1 MRLGKRERPPG
12 ERQVTAPYQLLHAD
26 SLQGLPSIGA
36 GVNTMNI
43 TVDDLTKV
51 YRSRFYRTHTVALEH
66 LSLTIEMGMF
76 GLLGPNGAGK
86 TTLMRV
92 LATLL
97 PPTSGAAYVGDW
109 KVDDRN
115 QKWEIRAHLGY
126 LPQEIQM
133 YDTLSA
139 REFLAFVAALKRV
152 PAEER
157 GQEIGRMLELTGL
170 SDVGSRKIR
179 GYSGGMKRRLGVAQA
194 LIGDPKVLIVDEPTA
209 GLDPQERVRFRNLL
223 VELAQER
230 LVLLS
235 SHITEDIAQTCSRL
249 AVLDHGQLRFHG
261 GIQTLLQ
268 TTAGR
273 VWEFT
278 TVDHTVQGRADLR
291 VVAITHTEQGTHY
304 RVLAEDKP
312 AADAVPASPTVE
324 DAYLW
329 LIRSSNT

>member
-1 MRLGKRERPPG
+1 
-12 ERQVTAPYQLLHAD
+12 
-26 SLQGLPSIGA
+26 
-36 GVNTMNI
+36 MNI
-43 TVDDLTKV
+43 TIDDLTKV
-51 YRSRFYRTHTVALEH
+51 YRSRFYRTHTVALEN

-97 PPTSGAAYVGDW
+97 QPTSGAAYVGDW

-115 QKWEIRAHLGY
+115 QKWEIRAQLGY

-133 YDTLSA
+133 YDNLSA
-139 REFLAFVAALKRV
+139 REFLAFVAALKCV

-157 GQEIGRMLELTGL
+157 GRQVGKMLEVTGL
-170 SDVGSRKIR
+170 SDAAGRKIR
-179 GYSGGMKRRLGVAQA
+179 AYSGGMKRRLGVAQA
-194 LIGDPKVLIVDEPTA
+194 LIGNPKVLIVDEPTA

-249 AVLDHGQLRFHG
+249 AVLNHGQLRFHG
-261 GIQTLLQ
+261 SIQTLLQ

-278 TVDHTVQGRADLR
+278 TVDQAVQEREDLQ
-291 VVAITHTEQGTHY
+291 VVAITHTEQGIHY

-312 AADAVPASPTVE
+312 IADAVPAFPTVE

-329 LIRSSNT
+329 LIQPRNT

>member
-1 MRLGKRERPPG
+1 MTG
-12 ERQVTAPYQLLHAD
+12 PYQLLDAD
-26 SLQGLPSIGA
+26 LLRSLSSIRA

-51 YRSRFYRTHTVALEH
+51 YSSRFYRTHTVALDH

-97 PPTSGAAYVGDW
+97 QPTSGAAYVGDW

-115 QKWEIRAHLGY
+115 QKWKIRAQLGY

-133 YDTLSA
+133 YDNLSA
-139 REFLAFVAALKRV
+139 REFLAFVAALKRIPV
-152 PAEER
+152 EER
-157 GQEIGRMLELTGL
+157 DQQIGKMLELTGL
-170 SDVGSRKIR
+170 SDAAERKIR
-179 GYSGGMKRRLGVAQA
+179 AYSGGMKRRLGVAQA
-194 LIGDPKVLIVDEPTA
+194 LIGNPKVLIVDEPTA

-223 VELAQER
+223 VELARER

-261 GIQTLLQ
+261 SIQTLLQ

-278 TVDHTVQGRADLR
+278 TVDHAVQEREDLR
-291 VVAITHTEQGTHY
+291 VVAITHTEQGTHF
-304 RVLAEDKP
+304 RVLAEEKP
-312 AADAVPASPTVE
+312 TADAVPASPTVE

-329 LIRSSNT
+329 LIQPRNT

>member
-1 MRLGKRERPPG
+1 M
-12 ERQVTAPYQLLHAD
+12 
-26 SLQGLPSIGA
+26 
-36 GVNTMNI
+36 NTMNI

-51 YRSRFYRTHTVALEH
+51 YRSRFYRTHTVALHH

-97 PPTSGAAYVGDW
+97 QPTSGAAYVGDW
-109 KVDDRN
+109 KVDDRH
-115 QKWEIRAHLGY
+115 QKWNIRAQLGY

-133 YDTLSA
+133 YDNLSA

-157 GQEIGRMLELTGL
+157 GRQIGEMLELTGL
-170 SDVGSRKIR
+170 SDAADRKIR
-179 GYSGGMKRRLGVAQA
+179 AYSGGMKRRLGVAQA
-194 LIGDPKVLIVDEPTA
+194 LIGNPKVLIVDEPTA

-223 VELAQER
+223 VELSRER

-249 AVLDHGQLRFHG
+249 AVLAHGQLRFNG
-261 GIQTLLQ
+261 SIQTLLQ
-268 TTAGR
+268 ATAGR

-278 TVDHTVQGRADLR
+278 TVDRAGQEREDLR
-291 VVAITHTEQGTHY
+291 VVAITHTEEGTQY
-304 RVLAEDKP
+304 RVLAEEKP
-312 AADAVPASPTVE
+312 TVDADPASPTVE

-329 LIRSSNT
+329 LIRPRGS

>member
-1 MRLGKRERPPG
+1 
-12 ERQVTAPYQLLHAD
+12 
-26 SLQGLPSIGA
+26 
-36 GVNTMNI
+36 MNI
-43 TVDDLTKV
+43 TIEDLTKV
-51 YRSRFYRTHTVALEH
+51 YRSKFFRTHTVALDH

-97 PPTSGAAYVGDW
+97 QPTSGAAYVGDW
-109 KVDDRN
+109 KVDDRHH
-115 QKWEIRAHLGY
+115 KWNIRAQLGY

-133 YDTLSA
+133 CDTLSA
-139 REFLAFVAALKRV
+139 HEFLAFVAALKRI

-157 GQEIGRMLELTGL
+157 EEQIGRMLELTGL
-170 SDVGSRKIR
+170 SDVAARKIR
-179 GYSGGMKRRLGVAQA
+179 AYSGGMKRRLGVAQA
-194 LIGDPKVLIVDEPTA
+194 LIGDPKVVIVDEPTA

-223 VELAQER
+223 VELARER

-261 GIQTLLQ
+261 NIRTLLQ
-268 TTAGR
+268 ATAGC

-278 TVDHTVQGRADLR
+278 TQDYSVQEREDLR
-291 VVAITHTEQGTHY
+291 VVAITHTEQGSHF
-304 RVLAEDKP
+304 RVLAEEKP
-312 AADAVPASPTVE
+312 SVDAVAASPTVE

-329 LIRSSNT
+329 LIEPRDS

>member
-1 MRLGKRERPPG
+1 
-12 ERQVTAPYQLLHAD
+12 
-26 SLQGLPSIGA
+26 
-36 GVNTMNI
+36 MNI
-43 TVDDLTKV
+43 TIDDLTKV
-51 YRSRFYRTHTVALEH
+51 YRSKFSRTHTVALDH

-97 PPTSGAAYVGDW
+97 QPTSGAAYVGDW
-109 KVDDRN
+109 KVDDRH
-115 QKWEIRAHLGY
+115 QKWNIRAQLGY

-139 REFLAFVAALKRV
+139 HEFLAFVAALKRI

-157 GQEIGRMLELTGL
+157 DEQIGRMLELTGL
-170 SDVGSRKIR
+170 SDVAARKIR
-179 GYSGGMKRRLGVAQA
+179 AYSGGMKRRLGVAQA
-194 LIGDPKVLIVDEPTA
+194 LIGDPKVVIVDEPTA

-223 VELAQER
+223 VELARER

-249 AVLDHGQLRFHG
+249 AVLDHGQLRFRG
-261 GIQTLLQ
+261 SIRTLLQ
-268 TTAGR
+268 ATAGR

-278 TVDHTVQGRADLR
+278 TQDYSVQEREDLR
-291 VVAITHTEQGTHY
+291 VVAITHTEQGTHC
-304 RVLAEDKP
+304 RVLAEEKP
-312 AADAVPASPTVE
+312 SVDAVPASPTVE

-329 LIRSSNT
+329 LIQPRNS

>member
-1 MRLGKRERPPG
+1 MIG
-12 ERQVTAPYQLLHAD
+12 PYQLLHAD
-26 SLQGLPSIGA
+26 LLRSLSSIRA

-51 YRSRFYRTHTVALEH
+51 YRSRFYRTHTVALDH

-97 PPTSGAAYVGDW
+97 QPTSGGAYVGDW

-115 QKWEIRAHLGY
+115 QKWKIRAQLGY

-133 YDTLSA
+133 YDNLSA
-139 REFLAFVAALKRV
+139 REFLAFVAALKRIPV
-152 PAEER
+152 EER
-157 GQEIGRMLELTGL
+157 GQQIGKMLELTGL
-170 SDVGSRKIR
+170 SDAAERKIR
-179 GYSGGMKRRLGVAQA
+179 AYSGGMKRRLGVAQA
-194 LIGDPKVLIVDEPTA
+194 LIGNPKVLIVDEPTA

-223 VELAQER
+223 VELARER

-261 GIQTLLQ
+261 SIQTLLQ

-278 TVDHTVQGRADLR
+278 TVDHAVQEREDLR
-291 VVAITHTEQGTHY
+291 VVAITHTEQGTHF

-312 AADAVPASPTVE
+312 TADAVPASPTVE

-329 LIRSSNT
+329 LIQPRNT

>member
-1 MRLGKRERPPG
+1 MMK
-12 ERQVTAPYQLLHAD
+12 
-26 SLQGLPSIGA
+26 
-36 GVNTMNI
+36 I
-43 TVDDLTKV
+43 TIDDLTKV
-51 YRSRFYRTHTVALEH
+51 YHSRFYRTHTVALEN
-66 LSLTIEMGMF
+66 LSFVIEMGMF

-97 PPTSGAAYVGDW
+97 RPTSGAAYVGDW

-115 QKWEIRAHLGY
+115 QKWAIRAQLGY

-133 YDTLSA
+133 YDNLSA
-139 REFLAFVAALKRV
+139 REFLAFVAALKCV

-157 GQEIGRMLELTGL
+157 GRQIGGMLELTGL
-170 SDVGSRKIR
+170 SDAAGRKIR
-179 GYSGGMKRRLGVAQA
+179 AYSGGMKRRLGVAQA
-194 LIGDPKVLIVDEPTA
+194 LIGNPKVLIVDEPTA

-223 VELAQER
+223 VELSQER

-273 VWEFT
+273 VWEST
-278 TVDHTVQGRADLR
+278 TVDHAVQEREDLQ

-304 RVLAEDKP
+304 RVLAAEKP
-312 AADAVPASPTVE
+312 TADAVPASPTVE

-329 LIRSSNT
+329 LIRSRNT

>member
-1 MRLGKRERPPG
+1 
-12 ERQVTAPYQLLHAD
+12 
-26 SLQGLPSIGA
+26 
-36 GVNTMNI
+36 MNI
-43 TVDDLTKV
+43 TIDDLTKV
-51 YRSRFYRTHTVALEH
+51 YRSRFYRTHTVALDH
-66 LSLTIEMGMF
+66 LSLAIEMGMF

-109 KVDDRN
+109 KVDDRS
-115 QKWEIRAHLGY
+115 QKWKIRAQLGY

-133 YDTLSA
+133 YDNLSA
-139 REFLAFVAALKRV
+139 REFLAFVVALKHV
-152 PAEER
+152 PAEAR
-157 GQEIGRMLELTGL
+157 GRQIGEMLELTGL
-170 SDVGSRKIR
+170 SDAAGRKIR
-179 GYSGGMKRRLGVAQA
+179 AYSGGMKRRLGVAQA
-194 LIGDPKVLIVDEPTA
+194 LIGNPKLLIVDEPTA
-209 GLDPQERVRFRNLL
+209 GLDPQERARFRNLL

-249 AVLDHGQLRFHG
+249 AILNHGQLRFHG
-261 GIQTLLQ
+261 NIRTLLQ

-273 VWEFT
+273 VWAFT
-278 TVDHTVQGRADLR
+278 TVDRAVQAREDLQ

-304 RVLAEDKP
+304 RVLAEEKP
-312 AADAVPASPTVE
+312 TADAVPASPTVE

-329 LIRSSNT
+329 LIRSRNG

>member
-1 MRLGKRERPPG
+1 
-12 ERQVTAPYQLLHAD
+12 
-26 SLQGLPSIGA
+26 
-36 GVNTMNI
+36 MNI
-43 TVDDLTKV
+43 TIDDLTKV
-51 YRSRFYRTHTVALEH
+51 YRSKFSRTNTVALDH

-97 PPTSGAAYVGDW
+97 QPTSGAAYVDYW
-109 KVDDRN
+109 RVDDRH
-115 QKWEIRAHLGY
+115 QKWNIRAQLGY

-133 YDTLSA
+133 YDNLSA
-139 REFLAFVAALKRV
+139 HEFLAFVAALKRI
-152 PAEER
+152 PAEECDR
-157 GQEIGRMLELTGL
+157 QIGKMLELTGL
-170 SDVGSRKIR
+170 SDVAARKIR
-179 GYSGGMKRRLGVAQA
+179 AYSGGMKRRLGVAQA
-194 LIGDPKVLIVDEPTA
+194 LIGDPKVVIVDEPTA

-223 VELAQER
+223 VELARER

-268 TTAGR
+268 ATAGR

-278 TVDHTVQGRADLR
+278 TADYAVQEREDLR
-291 VVAITHTEQGTHY
+291 VVAITHTEQGSHF
-304 RVLAEDKP
+304 RVLAEEKP
-312 AADAVPASPTVE
+312 TEDAVTASPTVE

-329 LIRSSNT
+329 LIQPRNA

>member
-1 MRLGKRERPPG
+1 
-12 ERQVTAPYQLLHAD
+12 
-26 SLQGLPSIGA
+26 
-36 GVNTMNI
+36 MNI
-43 TVDDLTKV
+43 TIDDLTKV
-51 YRSRFYRTHTVALEH
+51 YRSRFYRTHTVALDH

-97 PPTSGAAYVGDW
+97 RPTGGAAYVGDW
-109 KVDDRN
+109 KVDDRS
-115 QKWEIRAHLGY
+115 QKWKIRAQLGY

-133 YDTLSA
+133 YDNLSA

-152 PAEER
+152 PAQER
-157 GQEIGRMLELTGL
+157 GRQIGEMLELTGL
-170 SDVGSRKIR
+170 SDAADRKIR
-179 GYSGGMKRRLGVAQA
+179 AYSGGMKRRLGVAQA
-194 LIGDPKVLIVDEPTA
+194 LIGNPKLLIVDEPTA
-209 GLDPQERVRFRNLL
+209 GLDPHERVRFRNLL

-249 AVLDHGQLRFHG
+249 AVLDRGQLRFHG
-261 GIQTLLQ
+261 NIQTLLH

-273 VWEFT
+273 VWAFM
-278 TVDHTVQGRADLR
+278 TVDRAVQAREDLQ

-304 RVLAEDKP
+304 RVLAEEKP
-312 AADAVPASPTVE
+312 TADAVPASPTVE

-329 LIRSSNT
+329 LIRSRNS

>member
-1 MRLGKRERPPG
+1 
-12 ERQVTAPYQLLHAD
+12 
-26 SLQGLPSIGA
+26 
-36 GVNTMNI
+36 MNI
-43 TVDDLTKV
+43 KIDDLTKV
-51 YRSRFYRTHTVALEH
+51 YRSKFFRTSTVALDH
-66 LSLTIEMGMF
+66 LSLTIEVGMF

-86 TTLMRV
+86 TTLLRV

-115 QKWEIRAHLGY
+115 QKWNIRAHLGY
-126 LPQEIQM
+126 LPQEIQL
-133 YDTLSA
+133 YDNLSA
-139 REFLAFVAALKRV
+139 REFLAFVAALKQIPV
-152 PAEER
+152 EER
-157 GQEIGRMLELTGL
+157 GQQIRRMLEWTGL
-170 SDVGSRKIR
+170 SEVASRKIKT
-179 GYSGGMKRRLGVAQA
+179 YSGGMKRRLGVAQA
-194 LIGDPKVLIVDEPTA
+194 LIGNPKVVIVDEPTA

-223 VELAQER
+223 VDLAREK

-261 GIQTLLQ
+261 SIQMLLQ
-268 TTAGR
+268 ATAGR

-278 TVDHTVQGRADLR
+278 AADHSVQERDNLR

-304 RVLAEDKP
+304 RVLAEEKP
-312 AADAVPASPTVE
+312 TVDAVSASPTVE

-329 LIRSSNT
+329 LIQPRNS

>member
-1 MRLGKRERPPG
+1 MG
-12 ERQVTAPYQLLHAD
+12 
-26 SLQGLPSIGA
+26 
-36 GVNTMNI
+36 TMNI
-43 TVDDLTKV
+43 TLDDLTKV
-51 YRSRFYRTHTVALEH
+51 YRSRFFRTQTVALNH

-97 PPTSGAAYVGDW
+97 QPTSGAAYVGDW

-115 QKWEIRAHLGY
+115 QKWKIRAQLGY

-133 YDTLSA
+133 YDNLSA
-139 REFLAFVAALKRV
+139 REFLAFVAALKRIPV
-152 PAEER
+152 EER
-157 GQEIGRMLELTGL
+157 GQQIGKMLELTGL
-170 SDVGSRKIR
+170 SDVAGRKIR
-179 GYSGGMKRRLGVAQA
+179 AYSGGMKRRLGVAQA
-194 LIGDPKVLIVDEPTA
+194 LIGNPKVLIVDEPTA

-223 VELAQER
+223 VELARER

-235 SHITEDIAQTCSRL
+235 SHITEDVAQTCSRL

-261 GIQTLLQ
+261 SIQTLLQ

-273 VWEFT
+273 VWEFA
-278 TVDHTVQGRADLR
+278 TVDHAVQEREDLR

-312 AADAVPASPTVE
+312 TADAVPASPTVE

-329 LIRSSNT
+329 LIRSRNT